1 MAGRPKEPVDLIR
14 AKGKKHLT
22 KAEYEERKN
31 SELHVP
37 FTDVEPPDFL
47 TAKQKREFN
56 EIAAQL
62 LQLNIMTELDVNVL
76 AQYIIAKTLY
86 LEYSDQLK
94 KVMSKKNAVHKWGVI
109 EQIASNCEEE
119 DEMRRLLEA
128 ILRRQ
133 RGDDATVLMNLQD
146 KDFKQCLACAKEL
159 GLDAIH
165 DTVHEMAR
173 DEARHGKAFE
183 GLLKRYFGK

>member
-1 MAGRPKEPVDLIR
+1 MAGRPREPIDLIK

-37 FTDVEPPDFL
+37 FTDVEPPDYL
-47 TAKQKREFN
+47 TAKQKKEFSA
-56 EIAAQL
+56 IASQL
-62 LQLNIMTELDVNVL
+62 LDLNIMTELDVNVL
-76 AQYIIAKTLY
+76 AQYCIAKTLY
-86 LEYSDQLK
+86 LDYSDQLK

-109 EQIASNCEEE
+109 EEIAANCEDE

-146 KDFKQCLACAKEL
+146 KAFKQCLACAKEL
-159 GLDAIH
+159 GLTITSRVKLVIPQPPD
-165 DTVHEMAR
+165 DD
-173 DEARHGKAFE
+173 DEE
-183 GLLKRYFGK
+183 L

>member
-31 SELHVP
+31 SELQVP

-47 TAKQKREFN
+47 NAKQKREFN
-56 EIAAQL
+56 GIATQL

-76 AQYIIAKTLY
+76 GQYIIAKTLY

-109 EQIASNCEEE
+109 EEIASNCEDE
-119 DEMRRLLEA
+119 DKMRRLLEA

-146 KDFKQCLACAKEL
+146 KAFKQCLACAKEL
-159 GLDAIH
+159 GLTITSRVKLVIPQPPD
-165 DTVHEMAR
+165 DDD
-173 DEARHGKAFE
+173 DE
-183 GLLKRYFGK
+183 L